1 MGKGSSSYP
10 SAPDPVATAAAQTA
24 SNRETAITQARL
36 NQINEVTP
44 YGTAT
49 YSPTG
54 KSADG
59 VDLYQRTITLSP
71 DQQAILDLQNGLTKQ
86 AYGIGGTQLDQIGKT
101 LANPLDLSTLPAA
114 PVADDAARQQVQDAL
129 YARATA
135 QLDPMYDQQRRQLET
150 KLANQGFAIGS
161 EGYNN
166 AINNF
171 EQNRSNAYESAL
183 QDAIAGGG
191 AEQSRLFGLEST
203 ARQNALQ
210 EQLTQRNQ
218 PINELAALLGTS
230 SGVSVPQFSSVPQ
243 TAVSGTDVTSAINNN
258 YNAQVGA
265 YNAQQ
270 QSNNSTMGSLFGL
283 AGSALGAWLS
293 DPAAKTDRA
302 PVSDDKVLAK
312 VRTMPVDSWRYK
324 GDGQRRIGPMA
335 PDFAARFGGSPHM
348 IDGQAAFGVSM
359 AAIKALG
366 DKVSKLERRAA

>member
-10 SAPDPVATAAAQTA
+10 AAPDPVATAAAQTA
-24 SNRETAITQARL
+24 SNKETAITQARL

-44 YGTAT
+44 YGSAT

-54 KSADG
+54 QKADG

-86 AYGIGGTQLDQIGKT
+86 AYGIGQTQLGQIGTT
-101 LANPLDLSTLPAA
+101 LASPLDLSSLPAA
-114 PVADDAARQQVQDAL
+114 PSASDAARQQTQDAL
-129 YARATA
+129 YARAKA

-150 KLANQGFAIGS
+150 KLVNQGFAIGS
-161 EGYNN
+161 DGYNN
-166 AINNF
+166 AISRF
-171 EQNRSNAYESAL
+171 EQTRSNAYEAAL

-230 SGVSVPQFSSVPQ
+230 SGVQVPQFSSVPQ
-243 TAVSGTDVTSAINNN
+243 TAVAGTDVTSAINNN

-270 QSNNSTMGSLFGL
+270 QNNNASMGSLFGL

-293 DPAAKTDRA
+293 DPKAKTDRQ

-324 GDGQRRIGPMA
+324 GDAQRRIGPMA

-366 DKVSKLERRAA
+366 DKVSRLERRAS